1 MDRNVNI
8 FETIE
13 LGQDYSVLNSRHTLC
28 LSIYLCLSVLRF
40 SCIEIVVSR
49 SSSRLIFVNNSY
61 PMTFHANY
69 FAARFVIA
77 IIPGTLD

>member
-28 LSIYLCLSVLRF
+28 LYIYLCLSVLRF

-49 SSSRLIFVNNSY
+49 SRLIFVNNSY